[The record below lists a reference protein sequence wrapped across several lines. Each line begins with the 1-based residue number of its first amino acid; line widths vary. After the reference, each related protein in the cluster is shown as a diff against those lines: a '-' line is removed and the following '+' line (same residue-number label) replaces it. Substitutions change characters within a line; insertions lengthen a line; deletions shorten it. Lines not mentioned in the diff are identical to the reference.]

1 MTIKQQGG
9 IFGRNPTFNDVDVT
23 TINTTG
29 DASIG
34 DQLAVGTTEQ
44 NGQLHVYSGDSGASR
59 NSNCNV
65 FIENNGAAGISIG
78 TPSSASGFI
87 MFADEGGTG
96 RGHIQYD
103 HTDDSLAFSANGSS
117 RAEINSSGNL
127 LVGTTANNAR
137 LTVQAGSSDE
147 AGYFRPNVIDS
158 GSGSEPVTV
167 KAISQKNPCLDL
179 NRYYS
184 FGTIVQFRQNNDAV
198 GSISVTSTA
207 TTYNTSSDYRLKENV
222 TDLTGAITRLQQLN
236 PKRFNF
242 TADPNTTVDGFLAH
256 EAATAVPEAVTGTK
270 DATQAIGDI
279 TDADGN
285 VVKTGVPQVNVP
297 EGHTWTATGTEPVYQ
312 GIDQS
317 KLVPLLVAALQ
328 EAVARIEALENA

>member
-1 MTIKQQGG
+1 MTIKQNGG
-9 IFGRNPTFNDVDVT
+9 IFGRNPTFNDVEADGTLTVTGQSTFNSDITVQNDVAPKISILDSNGGFAAAT
-23 TINTTG
+23 FTSENGGRDLAIFAPQDIIIDANAGETARFFNTG
-29 DASIG
+29 NFSIG
-34 DQLAVGTTEQ
+34 
-44 NGQLHVYSGDSGASR
+44 
-59 NSNCNV
+59 
-65 FIENNGAAGISIG
+65 
-78 TPSSASGFI
+78 SAS
-87 MFADEGGTG
+87 
-96 RGHIQYD
+96 
-103 HTDDSLAFSANGSS
+103 SS
-117 RAEINSSGNL
+117 
-127 LVGTTANNAR
+127 AR

-167 KAISQKNPCLDL
+167 KAVSQKNPCLDL

-198 GSISVTSTA
+198 GSISVTSTT

-242 TADPNTTVDGFLAH
+242 IADPNTTVDGFLAH